1 MKALF
6 TKKFVQIAA
15 WAALY
20 LIVGGVGCTIV
31 GNNLVQQKNT
41 RPATTEASK
50 SFGVI
55 NLVHKKYTRPTLSRS
70 ELDNLLSM
78 TIYEGAPE
86 YFGDLILDKESKKH
100 GVNPVVFSHR
110 THRSRYTCSV
120 CHLELEFSFY
130 KGKTGITREDYL
142 DGRYCGACH
151 NGTIAFS
158 TRGACPS
165 CHIALNKKKKPGY
178 EPRTLKD
185 LERHLPKTD
194 YGDGIDWNK
203 AIKDKII
210 SPQKTLSAGN
220 GANSMPLPTHLEAPL
235 YWTTNSPNIHVHFPH
250 VEHIQ
255 WLNCS
260 NCHPDIFTVKQTG
273 TVEFDK
279 KSNLY
284 GLFCGACH
292 MSVALPMNACSRCHS
307 GVKDRHSPKK
317 AGIVAPPKQGQSKG

>member
-1 MKALF
+1 MDILF
-6 TKKFVQIAA
+6 TRKFVRIAA
-15 WAALY
+15 WTALC
-20 LIVGGVGCTIV
+20 LVIGSAGCTIV
-31 GNNLVQQKNT
+31 ENEIPAARRGNQEPINLVRKEYT
-41 RPATTEASK
+41 RPA
-50 SFGVI
+50 
-55 NLVHKKYTRPTLSRS
+55 LSRS
-70 ELDNLLSM
+70 ELDTLLSM

-86 YFGDLILDKESKKH
+86 YYGDLILDKECKKH

-110 THRSRYTCSV
+110 THRSHYTCNV

-130 KGKTGITREDYL
+130 KEKTGITREDYL

-158 TRGACPS
+158 THGACAS

-178 EPRTLKD
+178 EPRTLKE
-185 LERHLPKTD
+185 LESRLPKTD

-210 SPQKTLSAGN
+210 SPKTTLSTNN
-220 GANSMPLPTHLEAPL
+220 GANSMPLPAHLEEPL
-235 YWTTNSPNIHVHFPH
+235 YWTTNVSNIYVRFPH
-250 VEHIQ
+250 VEHLQ

-260 NCHPDIFTVKQTG
+260 NCHPDLFTIKQTG

-284 GLFCGACH
+284 GQFCGTCH
-292 MSVALPMNACSRCHS
+292 MTVALPMNGCARCHP
-307 GVKDRHSPKK
+307 GVKDRHSQR
-317 AGIVAPPKQGQSKG
+317 AGMVTPPK